1 MFITLSSQFAFL
13 QTTSSRSRL
22 GRANGM
28 PSSRSG
34 DRLHINS
41 SNNNNENAGQST
53 ANPNILRNKASRTA
67 MSSTASSSF
76 GKAAGNAAMDQQQRR
91 RPALGDK
98 TNAQSNNVGSA
109 TSSGVE
115 KIGGG
120 NDHTLKHKVPAS
132 ASVQVNNTITR
143 PAAKPR
149 AQSTVSE
156 TSSNRTNVQSSET
169 TLTAS
174 RSYAGGRHLRGVSS
188 SSGTTLS
195 RDTQMVEEGENATSS
210 QRSSMI
216 SCSSANTLAPI
227 PGSQKSVSQRSLQS
241 QHRSMERDE
250 AQQQP
255 QASAR
260 NLLSVRGPSPS
271 TSSAD
276 EDMSEAES
284 EWHSS
289 SIGAGTNNNSSKTDP
304 DEELAAR
311 KGAGSALASS
321 DEEDEV
327 LLHGENGVEDE
338 DLDDEYDEE
347 EEESSESESV
357 HLNNFDPDCLIS
369 LPFEIDEL
377 ARSKVERVC
386 AMYEET
392 VLHDAAVRQSAERQ
406 ALVARGEMSAD
417 TAAHED
423 ELAIMGLDPEE
434 VRDTSM
440 VAEYSADIFA
450 YMAKCECRTMA
461 NPNYMDFQGEI
472 RWHMRATLVDWL
484 MQVHMR
490 YHMMPETLWIA
501 MNVVDRFLSARVV
514 SLAKLQ
520 LVGVTAMFIAAKYE
534 EILAPSVDEFVFMT
548 ENGYTRDEILKG
560 ERIILTTLDFN
571 ISGYCSPYSWC
582 RRISKADDY
591 DIQTRTLA
599 KFFMEL
605 TLFDHRFLRAKPSL
619 IAAIA
624 MYLSRKMLGGS
635 WNEAFVYYSRTVEE
649 QLIPGA
655 NLLLERLLDESFPD
669 CFVCQKYGNRR
680 YLKAS
685 IFARDWAMRNQETML
700 VASTS
705 NASNISALSGPTIAV
720 EENRSAISAS
730 NSANLI
736 NSESQLQHHFAEQAM
751 IASSAIAPPSTATV
765 Y

>member
-1 MFITLSSQFAFL
+1 
-13 QTTSSRSRL
+13 
-22 GRANGM
+22 M

-34 DRLHINS
+34 DRLHIN
-41 SNNNNENAGQST
+41 NNNENAVQSSV
-53 ANPNILRNKASRTA
+53 NPNLLRNKASRTA

-76 GKAAGNAAMDQQQRR
+76 GKAAGNVALDQQPRR

-98 TNAQSNNVGSA
+98 TNTQNNNVGSVP
-109 TSSGVE
+109 SE

-132 ASVQVNNTITR
+132 ATITR

-156 TSSNRTNVQSSET
+156 ASSSKLNAAQSSEA

-188 SSGTTLS
+188 SSGTTLA
-195 RDTQMVEEGENATSS
+195 RDTQMGEEGANATSS

-216 SCSSANTLAPI
+216 SSSSSNTLAPRAAAS
-227 PGSQKSVSQRSLQS
+227 SQTFASQS
-241 QHRSMERDE
+241 QQS
-250 AQQQP
+250 
-255 QASAR
+255 QANSR
-260 NLLSVRGPSPS
+260 NLLGVHGPSPS
-271 TSSAD
+271 VSSAD

-289 SIGAGTNNNSSKTDP
+289 NMGAGTNNSSSKTDT
-304 DEELAAR
+304 DEEFAVR
-311 KGAGSALASS
+311 KDAGSALASS
-321 DEEDEV
+321 DEEDEA
-327 LLHGENGVEDE
+327 LLHGQDGVEDE
-338 DLDDEYDEE
+338 ELEDEYDEE
-347 EEESSESESV
+347 EEEDASESESV
-357 HLNNFDPDCLIS
+357 QLNNFDPDCLIS

-377 ARSKVERVC
+377 ARSKVERIC

-392 VLHDAAVRQSAERQ
+392 VLHDAAVRQAEERQ
-406 ALVARGEMSAD
+406 AAVSRGEMSAD

-655 NLLLERLLDESFPD
+655 NLLLERLLDETFPD

-685 IFARDWAMRNQETML
+685 IFARDWAVRNQETML

-705 NASNISALSGPTIAV
+705 NASNISALSGQTIAT
-720 EENRSAISAS
+720 EEHPIISAS
-730 NSANLI
+730 ASASII
-736 NSESQLQHHFAEQAM
+736 NSERQLQHHFAEQAV
-751 IASSAIAPPSTATV
+751 IAPSSTAAV

>member
-1 MFITLSSQFAFL
+1 MFISLSSQFSFL

-22 GRANGM
+22 GRTGGM

-34 DRLHINS
+34 DRLHIN
-41 SNNNNENAGQST
+41 NNENASQSSV
-53 ANPNILRNKASRTA
+53 NPNLLRNKASRTA

-76 GKAAGNAAMDQQQRR
+76 GKAAGNAVLDQQTTRR

-98 TNAQSNNVGSA
+98 TNTQNNNNNAGSA
-109 TSSGVE
+109 PPE

-132 ASVQVNNTITR
+132 ATITR
-143 PAAKPR
+143 PSVAKPR
-149 AQSTVSE
+149 AQSSTVSE
-156 TSSNRTNVQSSET
+156 ASSSKLNTAQSSEA

-188 SSGTTLS
+188 SSGTNLG
-195 RDTQMVEEGENATSS
+195 RDTQMGEEGASATSS

-216 SCSSANTLAPI
+216 TSSSSSNTLATRTA
-227 PGSQKSVSQRSLQS
+227 SQTSISQRSQLEQQS
-241 QHRSMERDE
+241 Q
-250 AQQQP
+250 AN
-255 QASAR
+255 AR
-260 NLLSVRGPSPS
+260 NHLDVRAPSPS
-271 TSSAD
+271 VSSAD

-289 SIGAGTNNNSSKTDP
+289 SRKNNSSKTDT
-304 DEELAAR
+304 DEEFGVR
-311 KGAGSALASS
+311 KDGGSALASS
-321 DEEDEV
+321 DEEDEA
-327 LLHGENGVEDE
+327 LLHGGVEDE
-338 DLDDEYDEE
+338 ELEEDYDEE
-347 EEESSESESV
+347 EDEEDGSESESV
-357 HLNNFDPDCLIS
+357 QLNNFDPDCLIS

-377 ARSKVERVC
+377 ARSKVERIC

-392 VLHDAAVRQSAERQ
+392 VLHDAAVRQAEERQ
-406 ALVARGEMSAD
+406 AAVGRGEMSAD
-417 TAAHED
+417 MAAHED

-685 IFARDWAMRNQETML
+685 IFARDWAVRNQETML
-700 VASTS
+700 VASAS
-705 NASNISALSGPTIAV
+705 NASNISALSGQTIAT
-720 EENRSAISAS
+720 EEHSNPIISAS
-730 NSANLI
+730 ASASII
-736 NSESQLQHHFAEQAM
+736 NSERQLQHHFAEQAV
-751 IASSAIAPPSTATV
+751 IAAPSSTAAAV

>member
-1 MFITLSSQFAFL
+1 MFISLSSQFSFL
-13 QTTSSRSRL
+13 QTTSSRTRL
-22 GRANGM
+22 GRTGGM

-34 DRLHINS
+34 DRLHIN
-41 SNNNNENAGQST
+41 NNENATQS
-53 ANPNILRNKASRTA
+53 AVNPNLLRNKASRTA

-76 GKAAGNAAMDQQQRR
+76 GKAAGNVAMDQQARR

-98 TNAQSNNVGSA
+98 TNTQNNNAGSA
-109 TSSGVE
+109 PSE

-132 ASVQVNNTITR
+132 ATITR
-143 PAAKPR
+143 PTAKPR

-156 TSSNRTNVQSSET
+156 ASSSKLNAAQSSEA
-169 TLTAS
+169 TLTTS

-188 SSGTTLS
+188 SSGTTLA
-195 RDTQMVEEGENATSS
+195 RDTQMGEEGTNAPSS

-216 SCSSANTLAPI
+216 SSSSSNTLAPRS
-227 PGSQKSVSQRSLQS
+227 GSQTSVSQRTQLE
-241 QHRSMERDE
+241 H
-250 AQQQP
+250 QP
-255 QASAR
+255 QANAR
-260 NLLSVRGPSPS
+260 NLLGVRGPSPS
-271 TSSAD
+271 ASSAD

-289 SIGAGTNNNSSKTDP
+289 SMGARTNNNSSKTDTD
-304 DEELAAR
+304 DEFAER
-311 KGAGSALASS
+311 KEAGSALASS
-321 DEEDEV
+321 DEEDAA
-327 LLHGENGVEDE
+327 LLHGEDGVEDE
-338 DLDDEYDEE
+338 ELEDEYDEE
-347 EEESSESESV
+347 DEEDGSESESV
-357 HLNNFDPDCLIS
+357 QLNNFDPDCLIS

-377 ARSKVERVC
+377 ARSKVERIC

-392 VLHDAAVRQSAERQ
+392 VLHDAAVRQAEERQ
-406 ALVARGEMSAD
+406 GAVARGEMSAD

-624 MYLSRKMLGGS
+624 MYLSRKMLGGT

-685 IFARDWAMRNQETML
+685 IFARDWAVRNQETML
-700 VASTS
+700 VASAS
-705 NASNISALSGPTIAV
+705 NASNISALSGQSIAA
-720 EENRSAISAS
+720 EEHQHNIISAS
-730 NSANLI
+730 ASASII
-736 NSESQLQHHFAEQAM
+736 NSERQLQHHFAEQAV
-751 IASSAIAPPSTATV
+751 IAPSSSTAAV

>member
-1 MFITLSSQFAFL
+1 MAQPGLR
-13 QTTSSRSRL
+13 TTSSRTRL
-22 GRANGM
+22 GRTGGM

-34 DRLHINS
+34 DRLHIN
-41 SNNNNENAGQST
+41 NNNENATQS
-53 ANPNILRNKASRTA
+53 AVNPNLLRNKASRTA

-76 GKAAGNAAMDQQQRR
+76 GKAAGNAAMDQQARR

-98 TNAQSNNVGSA
+98 TNTQNNNAGSA
-109 TSSGVE
+109 PSE

-132 ASVQVNNTITR
+132 ATIAR

-156 TSSNRTNVQSSET
+156 ASSSKLNVAQSSEA
-169 TLTAS
+169 TLTTS

-188 SSGTTLS
+188 SSGTTLA
-195 RDTQMVEEGENATSS
+195 RDTQMGEEGASAPSS
-210 QRSSMI
+210 QRSSMV
-216 SCSSANTLAPI
+216 SSSSSNTLAPRA
-227 PGSQKSVSQRSLQS
+227 GSQASVSHRTQLEQQS
-241 QHRSMERDE
+241 N
-250 AQQQP
+250 
-255 QASAR
+255 AR
-260 NLLSVRGPSPS
+260 NLLGVRGPSPS
-271 TSSAD
+271 ASSVD

-289 SIGAGTNNNSSKTDP
+289 SMGARTNNNSSKTDT
-304 DEELAAR
+304 DEEFAVR
-311 KGAGSALASS
+311 KEAGSALASS
-321 DEEDEV
+321 DEEDAA
-327 LLHGENGVEDE
+327 LLHGEDGVEDE
-338 DLDDEYDEE
+338 ELEDEYDEE
-347 EEESSESESV
+347 DEEDGSESESV
-357 HLNNFDPDCLIS
+357 QLNNLDPDCLIS

-377 ARSKVERVC
+377 ARSKVERIC

-392 VLHDAAVRQSAERQ
+392 VLHDAAIRQAEERQ
-406 ALVARGEMSAD
+406 GAVARGEMSAH

-571 ISGYCSPYSWC
+571 ISSYCSPYSWC
-582 RRISKADDY
+582 RRLSKADDY

-624 MYLSRKMLGGS
+624 MYLARKMLGGT

-655 NLLLERLLDESFPD
+655 NLLIERLLDESFPD

-685 IFARDWAMRNQETML
+685 IFARDWAVRNQETML
-700 VASTS
+700 VASAS
-705 NASNISALSGPTIAV
+705 NASNISALSGQSIAA
-720 EENRSAISAS
+720 EDPQHNIISAS
-730 NSANLI
+730 ASASII
-736 NSESQLQHHFAEQAM
+736 NSDRQLQHHFAEQAV
-751 IASSAIAPPSTATV
+751 IAPSSTAAV